1 MDRRR
6 DMRASDSD
14 REAAAERLRAA
25 LNEGRLDVHEYDE
38 RLARAYRSVTYG
50 ELADLFVDVP
60 VPAYDTGT
68 GRGAAAQSVSRSLG
82 SFSVWPRALAALWP
96 VTLSIVV
103 LLGLLVW
110 ILVGLAG
117 GAEASFWP
125 QLTGAEAPE
134 CPR

>member
-1 MDRRR
+1 
-6 DMRASDSD
+6 MRASDSD

-38 RLARAYRSVTYG
+38 RLARVYRSVTYG
-50 ELADLFVDVP
+50 ELAALFVDVP
-60 VPAYDTGT
+60 APAYDAQT
-68 GRGAAAQSVSRSLG
+68 GRGAAPTATSGLG
-82 SFSVWPRALAALWP
+82 SLAAWPRMFAALWP
-96 VTLSIVV
+96 ATLSVVV
-103 LLGLLVW
+103 LLALLVW

-125 QLTGAEAPE
+125 QLTGVEEQE